1 MLIWHI
7 CPPMRM
13 IFLFKQSMKW
23 ILAGKQTHASSKST
37 IQATNPIATRLLSLP
52 KLRPRLTLIKRIKCS
67 RMPQTSLKL
76 GRRQKNTKKSTQ
88 MLNPFQI
95 VNYQQTLTG
104 ETSRESISQASIEIK
119 ATVVPATL
127 FLSLR
132 LPRWD
137 WSSSMERI
145 CQSSLLNSSWP
156 ATIWMRDAMV
166 DGLSSMDSWL
176 KTVT

>member
-23 ILAGKQTHASSKST
+23 TSAGKQTLASSKST
-37 IQATNPIATRLLSLP
+37 IQATDLIVTRHLNLP

-67 RMPQTSLKL
+67 RMLQTLLRL
-76 GRRQKNTKKSTQ
+76 GQRLKNTKKSTQ

-95 VNYQQTLTG
+95 ANFQQILTG

-132 LPRWD
+132 SLRWD

-156 ATIWMRDAMV
+156 ATIWMRDVMV